1 MRIEAS
7 IVAEWAS
14 QLSKD
19 AVTQVVEQL
28 MRMGPEMMQ
37 SGDSGL
43 KNVWEEFCAQTQ
55 QEQSIFYDAYEVTID
70 GLLEQYIQTLSR
82 KAQLALWSTSD
93 QGWDWIYENFTD
105 ADGDRKA
112 PLDTNL
118 IIDSL
123 RGDVVTAALDY
134 ESPSLYRYI
143 WGADDDPEYDEEED
157 YEDFDAGNDAIGE
170 GEVTSALVA
179 WAPEGY
185 SAPIELIAVMINPGQ
200 EVTHKAWIEALSDR
214 VTNLVNQESNPERA
228 VQEACQMLDLPIEDN
243 PNQAGEAL
251 VKNNLNLLTHL
262 NLAVMDS
269 DPFPARVSEP
279 RPEIKQALEQ
289 TNLASWVE
297 QALSMVNESDL
308 D

>member
-19 AVTQVVEQL
+19 AVAQVVEQL

-55 QEQSIFYDAYEVTID
+55 QEKSVFYDAYEVNID
-70 GLLEQYIQTLSR
+70 GRLEQYIQTLSR

-93 QGWDWIYENFTD
+93 QGWDWIYENFAD

-112 PLDTNL
+112 TLDTNL

-134 ESPSLYRYI
+134 ESPSLYRYM
-143 WGADDDPEYDEEED
+143 WGADDPEYGEKEDDEESSAGK
-157 YEDFDAGNDAIGE
+157 DAPAEGN
-170 GEVTSALVA
+170 VTSVLVA
-179 WAPEGY
+179 WAPEGMLA
-185 SAPIELIAVMINPGQ
+185 SPELIAVMIKPGV
-200 EVTHKAWIEALSDR
+200 VTENDWLEALADR
-214 VTNLVNQESNPERA
+214 VSRMALAEVDPE
-228 VQEACQMLDLPIEDN
+228 EAAEWSRRVLDLPEAGN
-243 PNQAGEAL
+243 PRYLGQAL
-251 VKNNLNLLTHL
+251 VTDNWNLLEHF
-262 NLAVMDS
+262 NLAVIDGSPFPTTVVEPSEIAEAALEDS
-269 DPFPARVSEP
+269 DF
-279 RPEIKQALEQ
+279 AL
-289 TNLASWVE
+289 WVE
-297 QALSMVNESDL
+297 LARAMVSPTSWD
-308 D
+308 